1 MLESGFITAALAFVG
16 ILPAREVHRD
26 IPEFDLAPLPVDPVV
41 RPTTTRS
48 PRPDVAAVPVE
59 PVTGTD
65 RIFFEHDR
73 KLPVVTGSPLPP
85 ARTQMF
91 VDWLVEIEEF
101 GELTQRRLLALYAE
115 FCLDRYDP
123 VTTRRLLLQIGPCGV
138 EKRRASPKSVNGKTH
153 RGRVYWVSRPLQ
165 RERRAAAA

>member
-59 PVTGTD
+59 PQGIT
-65 RIFFEHDR
+65 RLNAIEREPNAFEREITRLH
-73 KLPVVTGSPLPP
+73 LVP
-85 ARTQMF
+85 ANTAAF
-91 VDWLVEIEEF
+91 VGWLREINEF
-101 GELTQRRLLALYAE
+101 GEMPKRRLLSLYAE
-115 FCLDRYDP
+115 FCENAFEP
-123 VTTRRLLLQIGPCGV
+123 VSTGRLMRQLGECGVVKRRLAPRVVHG
-138 EKRRASPKSVNGKTH
+138 KYHSPTVY
-153 RGRVYWVSRPLQ
+153 RVLPVQ
-165 RERRAAAA
+165 MRRAAAA

>member
-1 MLESGFITAALAFVG
+1 MLETGFLSAALAFVG
-16 ILPAREVHRD
+16 ILPAREIHR
-26 IPEFDLAPLPVDPVV
+26 ELSQFDLAPLPNDPVV
-41 RPTTTRS
+41 RPTMTRS

-73 KLPVVTGSPLPP
+73 KVTVVTGRPLPP

-123 VTTRRLLLQIGPCGV
+123 VSTRRLLLQIGPCGV

-153 RGRVYWVSRPLQ
+153 RGRVYWVNRPPQ
-165 RERRAAAA
+165 EMRRAAAA